1 MFCETCQLYQRVLLA
16 IVTSVYTSTLEQM
29 TLITRIVI
37 LIGLTLIL

>member
-16 IVTSVYTSTLEQM
+16 IVTTVYTSTLEQM